1 MATII
6 RPADDTDVP
15 HLEAIET
22 EADSLLIDRFAATD
36 WPPAASGEE
45 RAEMPG
51 FLLVA
56 AESDGGPAIGFVH
69 VLELDGLAHLEQLA
83 VLPAHGRKGHGRAL
97 VAAAMAEARDRGYA
111 SITLRT
117 YADVPWNALFYRSCG
132 FVETEPD
139 TDFHRQLVQVE
150 DDLRLDEYGPR
161 VQMTALLSA

>member
-22 EADSLLIDRFAATD
+22 AADSLLVDRFAATV
-36 WPPAASGEE
+36 WPPAATGEE

-56 AESDGGPAIGFVH
+56 SESEGGPAIGFVH

-83 VLPAHGRKGHGRAL
+83 VLPAHGRRGHGRAL
-97 VAAAMAEARDRGYA
+97 VVAAMAEAHVRGHA

-117 YADVPWNALFYRSCG
+117 YVDVPWNAPFCRSCG
-132 FVETEPD
+132 FVETEPA
-139 TDFHRQLVQVE
+139 TDFHHQLVQVE
-150 DDLRLDEYGPR
+150 NELRLDEYGPR
-161 VQMTALLSA
+161 VQMTADLPA